1 MRRILTFLALVAWF
15 AGPLE
20 SQLTAGTLDQIAKTG
35 KIRIGYRTSQPPMSF
50 QDLDGKPV
58 GYSIDL
64 CNRIV
69 VGIKKNIGKEI
80 SVEFI
85 PVTADNRFDAIVKNK
100 IDILCG
106 STTKTLSRAERVDFT
121 QMTFVTGASL
131 LTMKAKMVRE
141 LSDLNGKNIGVVK
154 DTTTAQVLKK
164 MLGETMTD
172 AKIVTLNSTKEG
184 IDGLQSGKISA
195 FSSDQVVLIGLIL
208 TAPDPDKFSI
218 ATDVFSYEP
227 FALAVRRNDADFRL
241 VADRTLSH
249 SLPLWTHSADLP
261 QMVWQVLRKET
272 PHIRRALSDERD
284 TGMTRFHL

>member
-1 MRRILTFLALVAWF
+1 MRRILAFMALVAWF

-69 VGIKKNIGKEI
+69 VGIKTKIGKEL
-80 SVEFI
+80 SVEF
-85 PVTADNRFDAIVKNK
+85 VSVNANNRFEAVANNK

-141 LSDLNGKNIGVVK
+141 LSDLSGKNIGVVK

-164 MLGETMTD
+164 MLRETMTD
-172 AKIVTLNSTKEG
+172 AKIITLKSTKEG
-184 IDGLQSGKISA
+184 IEALQNGKISA

-218 ATDVFSYEP
+218 ASDVFSYEP

-249 SLPLWTHSADLP
+249 LYRSGLILQIYHKWFGRYSEKRPPIFDALY
-261 QMVWQVLRKET
+261 QMNAT
-272 PHIRRALSDERD
+272 PE
-284 TGMTRFHL
+284 

>member
-1 MRRILTFLALVAWF
+1 MKRILAFLALIACF

-20 SQLTAGTLDQIAKTG
+20 SQLNAGTLDQIAKTG
-35 KIRIGYRTSQPPMSF
+35 KLRIGYRKSQPPMSF
-50 QDLDGKPV
+50 LDLDGKPV
-58 GYSIDL
+58 GYTIDL

-69 VGIKKNIGKEI
+69 IGIKKKIGKEI
-80 SVEFI
+80 DVEYV
-85 PVTADNRFDAIVKNK
+85 PVNADNRFEAVADNK

-121 QMTFVTGASL
+121 QLTFVTGASL
-131 LTMKAKMVRE
+131 LTLKAQMVKE

-164 MLGETMTD
+164 MLSETLTD
-172 AKIVTLNSTKEG
+172 AKIVTLNSTNEG
-184 IDGLQSGKISA
+184 IDALQKGKIAA

-218 ATDVFSYEP
+218 ASDVFSYEP

-249 SLPLWTHSADLP
+249 LYRSGLILPIYQKWFGRFSEKRPPIFDALYGLNA
-261 QMVWQVLRKET
+261 T
-272 PHIRRALSDERD
+272 PE
-284 TGMTRFHL
+284 